1 VDAPPLVIAI
11 DGPAGSGKST
21 LARRLAERLGWAYLD
36 SGAMYR
42 AVTVRALE
50 RRVDLTD
57 AAALAEIATTGDVR
71 LAPRGGR
78 IWIEGREV
86 TDRIRSP
93 EVNAAV
99 SAVAAVK
106 DVREVMVV
114 HQRRF
119 ARQNGRI
126 VAEGRDMATVVF
138 PDAFLK
144 VYLDASEEERARRR
158 TEEMRAKDPRLG
170 AESVRESI
178 ARRDRMDQG
187 RDVAPLR
194 RAEGAFVVESTGL
207 TPDEVLARV
216 LSEVQSRVPPSA
228 AR

>member
-1 VDAPPLVIAI
+1 MAQPLVVAI

-50 RRVDLTD
+50 RKMDLADGT
-57 AAALAEIATTGDVR
+57 ALAEIARKGDVR
-71 LAPRGGR
+71 LAPKGGR

-86 TDRIRSP
+86 TEQIRTP
-93 EVNAAV
+93 AVNAGV

-106 DVREVMVV
+106 AVRDVMVA

-119 ARQNGRI
+119 ASQNGKI

-144 VYLDASEEERARRR
+144 IYLDASEEERARRR
-158 TEEMRAKDPRLG
+158 TEEMRAKDAGHPTE
-170 AESVRESI
+170 AVRASI
-178 ARRDRMDQG
+178 ARRDRMDRE

-194 RAEGAFVVESTGL
+194 AAEGALILDSTGL
-207 TPDEVLARV
+207 TPDEVLDRV
-216 LSEVQSRVPPSA
+216 LSEVKSRVPASA
-228 AR
+228 E